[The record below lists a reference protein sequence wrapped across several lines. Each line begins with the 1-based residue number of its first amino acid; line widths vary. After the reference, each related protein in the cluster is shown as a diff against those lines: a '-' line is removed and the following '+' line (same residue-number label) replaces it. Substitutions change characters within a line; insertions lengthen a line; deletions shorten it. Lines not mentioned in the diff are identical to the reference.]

1 MAENPYPRGRGWI
14 AALFCF
20 LTVYIHDIDI
30 TIEDAFKVSE
40 LFTKLGIEH
49 KSTSYM
55 TMHKY
60 GYDVAKQMCPNLN
73 TALLQQMNLNNAI
86 FRTPLLL
93 SFFSING

>member
-1 MAENPYPRGRGWI
+1 MNNTDSIRTIKIEI
-14 AALFCF
+14 SEL
-20 LTVYIHDIDI
+20 LSDEQKHDIDI

-73 TALLQQMNLNNAI
+73 TTLLQQMNLNNAM

>member
-1 MAENPYPRGRGWI
+1 MNNTDSIRTIKIEI
-14 AALFCF
+14 SEL
-20 LTVYIHDIDI
+20 LSDEQKHDIDI

-73 TALLQQMNLNNAI
+73 TALLQQMNLNNAM

>member
-1 MAENPYPRGRGWI
+1 MNNTDCIRTIKIEI
-14 AALFCF
+14 SEL
-20 LTVYIHDIDI
+20 LSDEQKHDIDI

-73 TALLQQMNLNNAI
+73 TALLQQMNLNNAM